1 MIRVLICDDQDIVR
15 QGLEVILSTAS
26 SIEVVGAAVDGAEA
40 FDLVPELRPDV
51 VLMDLKMP
59 GMNGIVATQR
69 ICDAFPDVKVL
80 VLTTYDADEWVFDAI
95 RSGASGYLLKDT
107 PREELIQAIEGTAS
121 GKTHVDPDVAG
132 KILEH
137 AARTAPAPKTKIVD
151 ELSER
156 EVEVLKLLA
165 RGLTNADIAE
175 RLFLSEGT
183 VRNYVSAILAK
194 LDVTD
199 RTQAAILALRYGLVD
214 ANEGL

>member
-15 QGLEVILSTAS
+15 QGLEVILNKAS
-26 SIEVVGAAVDGAEA
+26 NIEVVGTAEDGAEA
-40 FDLVPELRPDV
+40 LELVPQKQPDI

-69 ICDAFPDVKVL
+69 ICDQFPDVQVL

-107 PREELIQAIEGTAS
+107 PREELIRAIEGTVS
-121 GKTHVDPDVAG
+121 GKTHIDPDIAG
-132 KILEH
+132 KLLEH
-137 AARTAPAPKTKIVD
+137 AARTSPAPKTKIVE
-151 ELSER
+151 ELSDR

-165 RGLTNADIAE
+165 RGLTNADIAQ

-183 VRNYVSAILAK
+183 IRNYVSAILTK

-214 ANEGL
+214 ASEEM

>member
-15 QGLEVILSTAS
+15 QGLEVILNKAS
-26 SIEVVGAAVDGAEA
+26 NIEVVGTAEDGAEA
-40 FDLVPELRPDV
+40 LELIPQKQPDI

-69 ICDAFPDVKVL
+69 ICDQFPDVQVL

-107 PREELIQAIEGTAS
+107 PREELIRAIEGTVS
-121 GKTHVDPDVAG
+121 GKTHIDPDIAG
-132 KILEH
+132 KLLAH
-137 AARTAPAPKTKIVD
+137 AARTSPAPKTKIVD

-165 RGLTNADIAE
+165 RGLTNADIAQ

-183 VRNYVSAILAK
+183 IRNYVSAILTK

-199 RTQAAILALRYGLVD
+199 RTQAAIFALRYGLVD
-214 ANEGL
+214 ASEET